1 MSATGL
7 AHIRKI
13 TDEFEGNDSPD
24 AFRDQID
31 REPFGNKEEDRIGKS
46 LRDDSSPGLGQLQQV
61 PPSRTSRILFGNTFA
76 LVRHDHLQL
85 FPAKAMMYLR
95 WVIQPS
101 PDNQPEESQ
110 RARDHE
116 CRPPSP
122 AEVNPQNHEGGRSA
136 PDGGTSVQTAGRQ
149 RQ

>member
-1 MSATGL
+1 ETG
-7 AHIRKI
+7 AHCRGVSS
-13 TDEFEGNDSPD
+13 FELD
-24 AFRDQID
+24 AFRDEID
-31 REPFGNKEEDRIGKS
+31 REPLGNKEDDRIGKS
-46 LRDDSSPGLGQLQQV
+46 LRDDSSPGLVQLQQV

-76 LVRHDHLQL
+76 LVRHDQLQL

-122 AEVNPQNHEGGRSA
+122 AAVNPQNDEWSDCA
-136 PDGGTSVQTAGRQ
+136 PDRRTTVSKRGGYRALALRK
-149 RQ
+149 